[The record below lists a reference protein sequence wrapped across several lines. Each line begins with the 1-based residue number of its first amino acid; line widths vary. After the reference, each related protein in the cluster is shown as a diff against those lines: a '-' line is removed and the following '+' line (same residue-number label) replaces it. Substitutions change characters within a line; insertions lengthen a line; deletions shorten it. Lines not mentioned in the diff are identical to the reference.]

1 MAMPDGHTGQYGFSH
16 CRSDAAFKA
25 QMFEALKLW
34 LFSARDTREGGLAA
48 IELWAKRA
56 GYRFDKAPDLAR
68 FLIESKDG
76 GCAVRME
83 WGPSQRD
90 YIAPNELRLR
100 MDLNL
105 PGGLQMLVLTLPLME
120 KLEGETFERF
130 TQAAQTVLDTST
142 PEEMRWLAM
151 FPKVDLSWDKALRS
165 RFCVLGADPD
175 LTLAWIKGGLA
186 DQLSKAS
193 QDLLLDCPP
202 FLMMTMRDK
211 LYLRMQLAEPAPAA
225 LAQCLELFDAA
236 LKSATSLTAQMVPDP
251 AGSPSTLSTSWQMH
265 EQVDDPAGPL
275 RD

>member
-1 MAMPDGHTGQYGFSH
+1 MRVSVAQDVGPLVSGDPLRVRQILQNLVSNAVKFTDAGHIEMRLIANTGPLGAPSL
-16 CRSDAAFKA
+16 R
-25 QMFEALKLW
+25 FEVE
-34 LFSARDTREGGLAA
+34 DTGCGLST
-48 IELWAKRA
+48 
-56 GYRFDKAPDLAR
+56 D
-68 FLIESKDG
+68 
-76 GCAVRME
+76 
-83 WGPSQRD
+83 Q
-90 YIAPNELRLR
+90 
-100 MDLNL
+100 LNR
-105 PGGLQMLVLTLPLME
+105 V
-120 KLEGETFERF
+120 FERF

-193 QDLLLDCPP
+193 QDLLLDSPP

-236 LKSATSLTAQMVPDP
+236 LKSATSLTAQMAPDP
-251 AGSPSTLSTSWQMH
+251 AASPPTLGSSWQMH
-265 EQVDDPAGPL
+265 AQVDDPAGPL
-275 RD
+275 RR

>member
-1 MAMPDGHTGQYGFSH
+1 
-16 CRSDAAFKA
+16 
-25 QMFEALKLW
+25 
-34 LFSARDTREGGLAA
+34 
-48 IELWAKRA
+48 
-56 GYRFDKAPDLAR
+56 
-68 FLIESKDG
+68 
-76 GCAVRME
+76 
-83 WGPSQRD
+83 
-90 YIAPNELRLR
+90 
-100 MDLNL
+100 
-105 PGGLQMLVLTLPLME
+105 
-120 KLEGETFERF
+120 
-130 TQAAQTVLDTST
+130 
-142 PEEMRWLAM
+142 
-151 FPKVDLSWDKALRS
+151 
-165 RFCVLGADPD
+165 
-175 LTLAWIKGGLA
+175 LAWIKGGLA